1 MGPKQKLPEIAR
13 ILDARSPPRGR
24 PRGDGGCDE
33 GTQEGK
39 VGGMHSETE
48 KYIQKLDL
56 TLAMSGA
63 PQSS

>member
-48 KYIQKLDL
+48 KYISFDR
-56 TLAMSGA
+56 SG
-63 PQSS
+63 